1 MRTSNPAL
9 RQDIFTFEDYA
20 AEHMTLN
27 GTVIK
32 ISALL
37 GVCLITAFF
46 SWNQVVT
53 GANFVPFFW
62 LGLLGGLVM
71 GFVTVI
77 KKTWAPVTAPLYA
90 LLEGLVLG
98 GISALFEAQ
107 PEFQGIVIQ
116 AVGLTFATLAMLLIL
131 YVTRIIRPTEKFK
144 LGLFAATG
152 AIFLFYMASLILG
165 IFGVQIPLIHSS
177 GSLGIG
183 FSVVVVVIAALNL
196 VLDFEIIETGV
207 NNGAPKYLE
216 WYAAFGLMVTLVWLY
231 LEILRLLAKLNQRR

>member
-1 MRTSNPAL
+1 MRTANPAL
-9 RQDIFTFEDYA
+9 RQDIFTFENYA

-32 ISALL
+32 TSALL
-37 GVCLITAFF
+37 GLALVTAFF
-46 SWNQVVT
+46 SWNQVAT

-62 LGLLGGLVM
+62 VGLIGGLIV
-71 GFVTVI
+71 GFATVV
-77 KKTWAPVTAPLYA
+77 KKTWAPITAPLYA

-107 PEFQGIVIQ
+107 LKGIVIQ
-116 AVGLTFATLAMLLIL
+116 AVGLTFGTMAVLLVL
-131 YVTRIIRPTEKFK
+131 YATRIIRPTEKFK
-144 LGLFAATG
+144 MGIAAATG
-152 AIFLFYMASLILG
+152 AIFLFYMASLVMGL
-165 IFGVQIPLIHSS
+165 FGVQMPLIHSS
-177 GSLGIG
+177 GTFGIG
-183 FSVVVVVIAALNL
+183 FSVVVVIIAALNL

>member
-9 RQDIFTFEDYA
+9 KEDIFTFENYA
-20 AEHMTLN
+20 AQHMTLN
-27 GTVIK
+27 GTVFK
-32 ISALL
+32 TGTLLALTL
-37 GVCLITAFF
+37 MTAFF

-53 GANFVPFFW
+53 GTNFIPFFW
-62 LGLLGGLVM
+62 TGLIGGIVM
-71 GFVTVI
+71 SFVTVF
-77 KKTWAPVTAPLYA
+77 KKTWSPVTAPLYA

-107 PEFQGIVIQ
+107 FQGIVIQ
-116 AVGLTFATLAMLLIL
+116 AVGLTFGTLAVLLVL
-131 YVTRIIRPTEKFK
+131 YATRIVRPTEKFK
-144 LGLFAATG
+144 MGLFAATG
-152 AIFLFYMASLILG
+152 AICLFYMASLVLG
-165 IFGVQIPLIHSS
+165 LFGIQIPLIHSS
-177 GSLGIG
+177 GTFGIA
-183 FSVVVVVIAALNL
+183 FSVFVVIIAALNL